1 MAIRQQ
7 LAIAVRRKSL
17 QADFWVC
24 NLLFLALFAAFWPIT
39 AWMAGNAADQSRL
52 LHALIVL
59 LMATVALVKFGNIP
73 IEDVLSLNPPARR
86 ALILSFTLL
95 LLQFVGRHTLAEAHQ
110 RLVSLLA
117 IPAYGAALTA
127 LVRYILGAG
136 TRSITRTA
144 SVTFCGFLLLSTLMA
159 PLDWPLRGIAGQFSA
174 STLAFLG
181 QSVELGMLN
190 TPSAPPMLILL
201 VNEHPFHVAS
211 ECNGFG
217 IILTSLLI
225 ALLLAFHRGA
235 GPVGILLNLV
245 IGLVLGVALNTLR
258 IVVIILLAPALMD
271 HYMLMH
277 EIVGGISYWGGLLL
291 VWIVLRGPTRPSV
304 S

>member
-7 LAIAVRRKSL
+7 LARAVRTRSGD
-17 QADFWVC
+17 ADFWIC
-24 NLLFLALFAAFWPIT
+24 NFLFFALLGAFWPVT
-39 AWMAGNAADQSRL
+39 VWVAGNAADQSRL

-59 LMATVALVKFGNIP
+59 LMATITLVKFGNIP
-73 IEDVLSLNPPARR
+73 VEGVFSLNPPARR
-86 ALILSFTLL
+86 ALILSFSLL
-95 LLQFVGRHTLAEAHQ
+95 LVQFVGRHTLAEAYQ
-110 RLVSLLA
+110 GFVSLLA
-117 IPAYGAALTA
+117 IPAYCGALAA
-127 LVRYILGAG
+127 LVRYVLGTG
-136 TRSITRTA
+136 TTAITRTT
-144 SVTFCGFLLLSTLMA
+144 SVTFCGFLLLSILMA

-181 QSVELGMLN
+181 QSVQLGMLN

-225 ALLLAFHRGA
+225 ALLLAFHRAA
-235 GPVGILLNLV
+235 GPVGILINLV
-245 IGLVLGVALNTLR
+245 IGLLLGVALNTLR
-258 IVVIILLAPALMD
+258 IVLIILLAPALMD

-291 VWIVLRGPTRPSV
+291 VWIVLRGPTRPAAS
-304 S
+304 